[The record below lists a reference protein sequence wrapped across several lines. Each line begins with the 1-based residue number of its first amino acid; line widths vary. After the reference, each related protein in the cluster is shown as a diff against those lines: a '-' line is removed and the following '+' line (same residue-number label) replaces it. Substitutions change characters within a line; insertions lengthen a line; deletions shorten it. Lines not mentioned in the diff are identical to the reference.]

1 MLFGPRIPIYV
12 SKLKL
17 KLIFWVKNDTLDSK
31 TSELFMRKITLAT
44 PSDSRHLIIR
54 LIGSPHQTLS
64 KSNSISVDVKL
75 GYTGDIF
82 MVVQNNTRVFR

>member
-1 MLFGPRIPIYV
+1 
-12 SKLKL
+12 
-17 KLIFWVKNDTLDSK
+17 
-31 TSELFMRKITLAT
+31 MRKITLAT